1 MIKGRVLARSSYRQI
16 KVWSSLP
23 PSAEEGDAVLRLKDR
38 ERGREGGLLEMA
50 RGRDDEE
57 NENKQ
62 ISLCGGGDPSLHPFI
77 RMKWWWRVFL
87 SLFPKLYLAAK
98 FSIREFV

>member
-1 MIKGRVLARSSYRQI
+1 MGNDQRRSFGKEFLPPDQSLE
-16 KVWSSLP
+16 LP

-38 ERGREGGLLEMA
+38 EEGREGLLEMA

-62 ISLCGGGDPSLHPFI
+62 ISLCEGGDPSLHPFI

-87 SLFPKLYLAAK
+87 SLFPKL
-98 FSIREFV
+98 